1 MALCLKIFGLFYPFL
16 SSSHCLVLEG
26 LSCIW
31 GIFPGGPGTL
41 GSHLVHSCT
50 HVSSWFPH
58 CSEVPWESYSGGV
71 PFCRFLG
78 SPILHWVMCVCFTLS
93 DCVLSGL
100 KGFLFWCLLLLH
112 PPNCGAFG
120 CSWHFLCWPGSSLG
134 SFCLHHHLGGSGS
147 CFSLLSAT
155 IGSLC
160 LCFWFACCGPILP
173 VPVLSCYCCLA
184 QYPSCPVSFCTSGVL
199 CWAFPVGMG
208 CLSFFF

>member
-1 MALCLKIFGLFYPFL
+1 MLPYVSAWKFIVGIARDPDVFRLSICPAYHLDVIFLHLMALCLKIFGLFYPFL

-31 GIFPGGPGTL
+31 GIFPGGPSTL

-120 CSWHFLCWPGSSLG
+120 CS
-134 SFCLHHHLGGSGS
+134 
-147 CFSLLSAT
+147 
-155 IGSLC
+155 
-160 LCFWFACCGPILP
+160 
-173 VPVLSCYCCLA
+173 
-184 QYPSCPVSFCTSGVL
+184 
-199 CWAFPVGMG
+199 
-208 CLSFFF
+208 